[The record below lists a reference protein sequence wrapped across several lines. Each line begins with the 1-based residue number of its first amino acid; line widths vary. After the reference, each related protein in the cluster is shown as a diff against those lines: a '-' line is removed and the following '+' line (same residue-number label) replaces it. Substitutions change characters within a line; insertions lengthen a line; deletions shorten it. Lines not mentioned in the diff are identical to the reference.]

1 MNAPKNKKIIAKI
14 LAYIG
19 LLIILLFIIGM
30 IYGLVAKDGMF
41 VIAMIIGLSI
51 VSLLYRWGIMAFKKI
66 YGSDNVF
73 KDENNNQDITKITN
87 INTKKL

>member
-1 MNAPKNKKIIAKI
+1 MSAPKNKKIIAKI

-73 KDENNNQDITKITN
+73 KDENNNKDITKITN

>member
-1 MNAPKNKKIIAKI
+1 MSVPKNKKKIAKI

-66 YGSDNVF
+66 YGSDNAF

>member
-1 MNAPKNKKIIAKI
+1 MSVPKNKKKIAKI

-41 VIAMIIGLSI
+41 VIAMIIGLGI

>member
-1 MNAPKNKKIIAKI
+1 MSAPKNKKKIAKI

-66 YGSDNVF
+66 YGSDNVL
-73 KDENNNQDITKITN
+73 KDEINNQDITKITN

>member
-1 MNAPKNKKIIAKI
+1 MSAPKNKKIIAKI

>member
-1 MNAPKNKKIIAKI
+1 
-14 LAYIG
+14 
-19 LLIILLFIIGM
+19 M
-30 IYGLVAKDGMF
+30 IYGLVTKNGMF

-66 YGSDNVF
+66 YESDNVF
-73 KDENNNQDITKITN
+73 KDEINNQDITKITN

>member
-1 MNAPKNKKIIAKI
+1 MSTPKNKKIIAKI

-73 KDENNNQDITKITN
+73 KDENNNQYITKITN